1 MTMQSTYYKPL
12 TNEQRIAP
20 FLALLEARY
29 LPLLLAVAHQ
39 AYTMHLWLWH
49 GSDQSYAALFFSIIG
64 ALGYESIYVGAIAWT
79 VEGRT
84 SPWTW
89 ITSAAAL
96 VFSVAVA
103 VYVYWASQGYAA
115 LLHAGFPIV
124 GFCYTMALH
133 HMQTQAIA
141 IVAPVET
148 PAEQPIEAPAPL
160 PTPEPEP
167 MPLPAGPD
175 IDFTE
180 VPADSSQEEEEQSR
194 PVSFGLPDWL
204 DGIDV
209 EGELERIQAEEEEEQ
224 EPPVGLSL
232 RAQVYAI
239 LNKRGNLKDG
249 ELYTLLPGKSQS
261 SIRVNASD
269 WRNGVPLKKKK
280 AEAATL
286 NGNGKH

>member
-1 MTMQSTYYKPL
+1 L

-180 VPADSSQEEEEQSR
+180 VPADSSQEEEEESR

-204 DGIDV
+204 
-209 EGELERIQAEEEEEQ
+209 EGMEIEVDEEIARIRAEEHEQ
-224 EPPVGLSL
+224 VQNQQGEDHSTLPLSK
-232 RAQVYAI
+232 RVVAI
-239 LNKRGNLKDG
+239 LNKRPHLTDA
-249 ELYTLLPGKSQS
+249 ELYALLPGHNQK
-261 SIRVNASD
+261 SIRVYSSGWRKEHLATAS
-269 WRNGVPLKKKK
+269 P
-280 AEAATL
+280 
-286 NGNGKH
+286 NGNGRH